1 MGEFLEIMP
10 KSDKSYSIVGTGA
23 IGGFYGAKL
32 QQSGLDVHFLLHSD
46 YDHVRRHGLVVES
59 PQGNIILPQIQA
71 YQNAKDMPKC
81 DVVVVALKTT
91 RNHLLPQI
99 LPYLLKD
106 NGVVLLLQNGLGV
119 EEEVSKI
126 AAHAKVIGGMCF
138 ICSNKIGAGYIRHL
152 DYSTITLGEYA
163 PHYQSAGTTPNLKE
177 IAADFEA
184 AGIPIEI
191 SEDLLLARWKK
202 LIWNIPY
209 NGLSVVLDARTDEMM
224 NDPDI
229 RILAEKLMREVVA
242 GAKAYQRI
250 IPESFIHKMLDHTEK
265 MTPYRTSMKIDY
277 DEKRPLEVEAI
288 FGTPLRKAEEARV
301 ELPKI
306 SMLYRQLKFLD
317 RQNRF
322 SGEENLHKG

>member
-1 MGEFLEIMP
+1 MP
-10 KSDKSYSIVGTGA
+10 KADKCYAIVGTGA

-46 YDHVRRHGLVVES
+46 YDYVRRHGLVVES
-59 PQGNIILPQIQA
+59 PQGNIILPQVKA

-81 DVVVVALKTT
+81 DVVMVALKTT
-91 RNHLLPQI
+91 RNHI
-99 LPYLLKD
+99 LPEILPFLLKD
-106 NGVVLLLQNGLGV
+106 NGVVLLLQNGFGV
-119 EEEVSKI
+119 EEEISKI
-126 AAHAKVIGGMCF
+126 SGNAKVIGGMCF

-152 DYSTITLGEYA
+152 DYSMISLGEYA
-163 PHYQSAGTTPNLKE
+163 PNYQPAGITPNMKE

-184 AGIPIEI
+184 AGIPIEL

-202 LIWNIPY
+202 LVWNIPY

-229 RILAEKLMREVVA
+229 RFLTEELMQEVVA

-250 IPESFIHKMLDHTEK
+250 IPESFMEKMLDHTAK

-288 FGTPLRKAEEARV
+288 FGTPLRKAEEAGV

-322 SGEENLHKG
+322 SGKDNIQKG